1 MFLLHKHDSFWI
13 FLLISIS
20 IPYLAFLIPR
30 LLAPIRKGPEKL
42 ASYESGIEPKGNT
55 WIRFQIR
62 YYMFASVFAISD
74 VETVFL
80 YPWAIGFRELG
91 LFAFIEVII
100 LILILIV
107 GSVHAW
113 RKGALEWS
121 QVPNILVGK
130 AKAELTL
137 AEIFLSIQ

>member
-1 MFLLHKHDSFWI
+1 MFLLHKYDSFWI

-20 IPYLAFLIPR
+20 IPYLAFSTPR
-30 LLAPIRKGPEKL
+30 LLAPIREGPEKL

-100 LILILIV
+100 LIFILIV

-121 QVPNILVGK
+121 Q
-130 AKAELTL
+130 
-137 AEIFLSIQ
+137 

>member
-1 MFLLHKHDSFWI
+1 
-13 FLLISIS
+13 
-20 IPYLAFLIPR
+20 
-30 LLAPIRKGPEKL
+30 
-42 ASYESGIEPKGNT
+42 
-55 WIRFQIR
+55 
-62 YYMFASVFAISD
+62 MFASVFAISD

-121 QVPNILVGK
+121 QVPNILMRK

-137 AEIFLSIQ
+137 GKLFLSIQ